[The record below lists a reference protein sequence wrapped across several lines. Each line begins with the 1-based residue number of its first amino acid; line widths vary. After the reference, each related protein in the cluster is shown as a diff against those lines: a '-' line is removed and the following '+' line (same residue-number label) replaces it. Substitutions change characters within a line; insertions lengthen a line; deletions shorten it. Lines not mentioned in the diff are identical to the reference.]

1 MLKAFSKAASKSIVA
16 FVQLQLRNLRRRA
29 FHRALSSGFQRLEPR
44 RVLTVQ
50 GIFDAVSGNLSV
62 NITPGDNTTATVG
75 SLDATQFF
83 LDVDGN
89 SQFDNHGLDLFGL
102 KSDLKNIFITG
113 TADPLANI
121 GRFVWQDHSGS
132 TYQLDQISANDLSS
146 ISLDLTGRV
155 SVLQSSNLQASSSV
169 VIHNTA
175 LPLEPTNTF
184 LRFSNDLNV
193 NASGPNGS
201 IFVNLDYTLTVDG
214 TLNLQAS
221 QGTIAL
227 SDIDAKELIANAR
240 GNITDADSGLD
251 TVDIRADKVTLTSTT
266 GSIGGPLS
274 NILTADIH
282 TTNAQALEIAAR
294 TPGSLDSSLIA
305 TQGTVSIFSSEFP
318 SIVDT
323 NKLWIG
329 SDANIQATDLSG
341 ISSRVSDLALII
353 DPANNMAAG
362 ILSLPDSLAING
374 DLRIQANS
382 VTATDGSIDLQ
393 ANRVLWNSIQDAEFT
408 ITANQIDAQSQNN
421 LRIKSTQA
429 IAVNDLN
436 NDQSGLQALG
446 TLALETQ
453 QGSITLNALVNGSG
467 STDILLQS
475 LAGGIIANANIQS
488 GSGDITLSSQDAL
501 VIGNRIRT
509 TSPGSIVLESQGS
522 VTIGQS
528 SGFDTNGAN
537 LGVFSGGEIQI
548 GSINAGTGRVFLD
561 AATNIR
567 EVNTVNGATNI
578 TCGPS
583 RRLDLYP

>member
-488 GSGDITLSSQDAL
+488 GSGDITLSSQAVVRFKSEASTQEPAGSSL
-501 VIGNRIRT
+501 MQRPISVRSTPSMVQR
-509 TSPGSIVLESQGS
+509 TSPH
-522 VTIGQS
+522 
-528 SGFDTNGAN
+528 
-537 LGVFSGGEIQI
+537 
-548 GSINAGTGRVFLD
+548 RVF
-561 AATNIR
+561 R
-567 EVNTVNGATNI
+567 
-578 TCGPS
+578 
-583 RRLDLYP
+583 

>member
-89 SQFDNHGLDLFGL
+89 SQFDNNGLDLFGL
-102 KSDLKNIFITG
+102 KSDLKNIFVTG

-501 VIGNRIRT
+501 VIENRIRT
-509 TSPGSIVLESQGS
+509 TAPGTIVLESQGS

-528 SGFDTNGAN
+528 SGFD
-537 LGVFSGGEIQI
+537 
-548 GSINAGTGRVFLD
+548 
-561 AATNIR
+561 
-567 EVNTVNGATNI
+567 
-578 TCGPS
+578 
-583 RRLDLYP
+583 